1 MFGAYLPP
9 DNCAKFPGDEHGAN
23 APAPPN
29 PAPMTR
35 KRVRRKCNFAMRPKR
50 PLVPSCLASNA
61 FPIYCGEEK
70 GKKSARKGGK
80 GGVLFRGTGAGAAAR
95 NVGQSRL
102 CGARNVRGALRRN
115 RISGARAYALP
126 ERSAWGRWTKP
137 PVRSAQRALS
147 VAAEPYQWSK
157 SGTAP
162 PCGARFR
169 FCGAAPPPVRSALR
183 RA

>member
-61 FPIYCGEEK
+61 FPIIAGRKRGKRAREK
-70 GKKSARKGGK
+70 GERGGCSFAERGQGRRRAMLDKAVCAERATCAERCGGTVSAEQGRMP
-80 GGVLFRGTGAGAAAR
+80 FRSGRRGAG
-95 NVGQSRL
+95 GQSRL
-102 CGARNVRGALRRN
+102 CGARNVR
-115 RISGARAYALP
+115 
-126 ERSAWGRWTKP
+126 
-137 PVRSAQRALS
+137 
-147 VAAEPYQWSK
+147 
-157 SGTAP
+157 
-162 PCGARFR
+162 
-169 FCGAAPPPVRSALR
+169 
-183 RA
+183 